1 MDDEIH
7 KKIETIH
14 SADRQEQGAAYLDL
28 MEAAEK
34 RVDWAYDVW
43 DGLVTEL
50 RSPDNRLRAIAGQLL
65 CSLAWK
71 SDPEKRIL
79 RDFTNLMALT
89 RDPRFVTARHTL
101 QAIWKVGAAGEE
113 QKQLLLRALS
123 ERFAACIGEKNY
135 MLVRY
140 DIIVAL
146 KKLYDEIKD
155 EKIRFLAL
163 KLINM
168 EENPRN
174 HRKDL
179 SVWKKQN
186 RAG

>member
-1 MDDEIH
+1 MDS
-7 KKIETIH
+7 KIRAKVDAIYSE
-14 SADRQEQGAAYLDL
+14 DREAQHRAFLDL
-28 MEAAEK
+28 LESAEK
-34 RVDWAYDVW
+34 PVAWAYDAW
-43 DGLVTEL
+43 DELVAGLS
-50 RSPDNRLRAIAGQLL
+50 SPNNRVRAIAAQLL

-71 SDPEKRIL
+71 SDPQIRIL
-79 RDFTNLMALT
+79 EDFPRLMAVT

-113 QKQLLLRALS
+113 QKQILLRALS
-123 ERFAACIGEKNY
+123 ERFAACIDEKNY

-146 KKLYDEIKD
+146 KRLYDEVND

-163 KLINM
+163 KLINQ

-179 SVWKKQN
+179 SVWKKQT
-186 RAG
+186 RSE